1 MQVLVLPVRRFLQL
15 ELSEMEAFVNQHKSK
30 VIKRQVMPFLFLLP
44 YKRAYILKIVYASV
58 WRWVCVWRPEDDLRC
73 CPLGYHP
80 SPWIQGCSWHRAHQL
95 VHISQPGSHRDPAV
109 PASPALVLQE
119 HVTMPGI
126 SCMASGSQTQLLLTR
141 QTFSVSLELYP
152 QLQTLS
158 SRERVEHE
166 QFCHSLASGTRRFSL
181 QPYSRS
187 RVSAGAV
194 YICS

>member
-1 MQVLVLPVRRFLQL
+1 M
-15 ELSEMEAFVNQHKSK
+15 NQHKSK

-73 CPLGYHP
+73 CPLGYHL

-166 QFCHSLASGTRRFSL
+166 QFYHSLASGTRRFSL

>member
-1 MQVLVLPVRRFLQL
+1 M
-15 ELSEMEAFVNQHKSK
+15 NQHKSK

-58 WRWVCVWRPEDDLRC
+58 WRWLCVWRPEDDLRC

-80 SPWIQGCSWHRAHQL
+80 SPWIQGCSWHRTHQL

-126 SCMASGSQTQLLLTR
+126 SCMASGSQTQLLLSGKH
-141 QTFSVSLELYP
+141 FLYP
-152 QLQTLS
+152 WNYIPSSKHS
-158 SRERVEHE
+158 SREIVEHE
-166 QFCHSLASGTRRFSL
+166 QFHSLASGTRQFFL

-187 RVSAGAV
+187 RVSAGAI

>member
-1 MQVLVLPVRRFLQL
+1 
-15 ELSEMEAFVNQHKSK
+15 MEAFVNQHKSK

-58 WRWVCVWRPEDDLRC
+58 WRWLCVWRPEDDLRC

-80 SPWIQGCSWHRAHQL
+80 SPWIQGCSWHRTHQL

-126 SCMASGSQTQLLLTR
+126 SCMASGSQTQLLLIR

-158 SRERVEHE
+158 SRERVKHE
-166 QFCHSLASGTRRFSL
+166 QFYHSLASGTRQFFL

-187 RVSAGAV
+187 RVSAGAI